1 MMTMIENLKLLKSI
15 SGVNDKLAFLTSV
28 TDVETLQVLTF
39 LCDPNAV
46 TGLSTKKLQKN
57 VEPVECKFTFTEL
70 LNYLCKHNTGSD
82 KEVALVKGFLK
93 DYNEEDRDVLTQ
105 VIAKTWTTT
114 IGASLLNKAHPGSV
128 HVFEVQLAYEYSKQ
142 IHKFDDGVEFVVT
155 QKLDGFRSV
164 VEIDNGRV
172 VSIRTRK
179 GKLLNNLNELS
190 IKLEEALPETGHYI
204 FDGELL
210 MNDNEGRWTS
220 GERFQQTS
228 KQVSAKGQ
236 AHDVA
241 FHIFDALPYDE
252 FVKGQSIDTYN
263 KRREFIDSID
273 ENELVKVVPVLG
285 TCTKDEIS
293 TWSDFATENNWEG
306 VMLNDPNARYE
317 TKRHKG
323 LLKVKKMHTADLMIV
338 GFEEAI
344 DGKNRGGLKSLI
356 VQLDD
361 ENTVNVAS
369 GLTEEQRVDIWANK
383 DQHLGKIVEVKYF
396 EETVNQNGGRSLR
409 FPVVLRFRDD
419 KTIEDI
425 NVE

>member
-1 MMTMIENLKLLKSI
+1 MTIIENLRRLKSI
-15 SGVNDKLAFLTSV
+15 AGVNDKLAFLTSV

-57 VEPVECKFTFTEL
+57 VEPVECEFTFTEL
-70 LNYLCKHNTGSD
+70 LNYLCEHNTGSD

-142 IHKFDDGVEFVVT
+142 IHKFDADVEFVVT
-155 QKLDGFRSV
+155 QKLDGFRSL
-164 VEIDNGRV
+164 VEIKDGNV
-172 VSIRTRK
+172 VAIRTRK
-179 GKLLNNLNELS
+179 GKSLTNLNELM
-190 IKLEEALPETGHYI
+190 IALKEALPNKGHYM

-210 MNDNEGRWTS
+210 VNDDENQWSS

-228 KQVSAKGQ
+228 KKVSAKEQ
-236 AHDVA
+236 AHDIA
-241 FHIFDALPYDE
+241 FHIFDVIPYDE
-252 FVKGQSIDTYN
+252 FVKGISIDRYS
-263 KRREFIDSID
+263 KRRQLLNEVR

-306 VMLNDPNARYE
+306 VMLNDPNAHYE
-317 TKRHKG
+317 TKRHNG

-369 GLTEEQRVDIWANK
+369 GLTEEQRIDVWSNK
-383 DQHLGKIVEVKYF
+383 DLYLGKIVEVKYF

-409 FPVVLRFRDD
+409 FPVILRFRDD
-419 KTIEDI
+419 KTIEDS

>member
-1 MMTMIENLKLLKSI
+1 MMTIIENLKLLKSL

-57 VEPVECKFTFTEL
+57 VESVECKFTFADL
-70 LNYLCKHNTGSD
+70 LHYLCKHNTGSD

-93 DYNEEDRDVLTQ
+93 NYNEEDRDVLTQ
-105 VIAKTWTTT
+105 VVAKTWTTT

-142 IHKFDDGVEFVVT
+142 IHKFDDDVEFVVT

-164 VEIDNGRV
+164 VEINNGKIIA
-172 VSIRTRK
+172 IRTRK
-179 GKLLNNLNELS
+179 GKLLTNLNELT
-190 IKLEEALPETGHYI
+190 IALEEALPETGHYI

-236 AHDVA
+236 AHNIA

-252 FVKGQSIDTYN
+252 FVNGSSIDTYN
-263 KRREFIDSID
+263 KRRELLNVVR

-285 TCTKDEIS
+285 TCTKGEIS
-293 TWSDFATENNWEG
+293 TWSDVATQNNWEG
-306 VMLNDPNARYE
+306 IMLNDMNARYE
-317 TKRHKG
+317 TKRRKG

-369 GLTEEQRVDIWANK
+369 GLTEEQRIDIWSNK
-383 DQHLGKIVEVKYF
+383 DQYLGKIVEVKYF
-396 EETVNQNGGRSLR
+396 EETVNQNCGRSLR

-419 KTIEDI
+419 KTVEDI

>member
-1 MMTMIENLKLLKSI
+1 MTMIENLKLLKSI
-15 SGVNDKLAFLTSV
+15 SGVNDKLAFLRSV

-57 VEPVECKFTFTEL
+57 VEPVECEFTLVDL
-70 LNYLCKHNTGSD
+70 LQYLMKHNTGSD
-82 KEVALVKGFLK
+82 KEVALVRGFLK

-128 HVFEVQLAYEYSKQ
+128 HVFDVQLAYEYSKQ

-164 VEIDNGRV
+164 VEINDGKIV
-172 VSIRTRK
+172 AIRTRK

-190 IKLEEALPETGHYI
+190 IKLEEALSQTGHYI

-252 FVKGQSIDTYN
+252 FINGKSDDKYS

-285 TCTKDEIS
+285 TCTKGEIS

-306 VMLNDPNARYE
+306 VMLNDPNACYE

-383 DQHLGKIVEVKYF
+383 DQYLGKIVEVKYF

>member
-28 TDVETLQVLTF
+28 TDVETLQVLQF

-57 VEPVECKFTFTEL
+57 VEPVECKFTLVDL
-70 LNYLCKHNTGSD
+70 LCYLMTHNTGSD

-142 IHKFDDGVEFVVT
+142 IHKFDDNIEFVVT

-164 VEIDNGRV
+164 VEINDGKIV
-172 VSIRTRK
+172 AIRTRK

-241 FHIFDALPYDE
+241 FHIFDALPYSE
-252 FVKGQSIDTYN
+252 FIKGQSIDTYN
-263 KRREFIDSID
+263 KRRELLNSVR
-273 ENELVKVVPVLG
+273 ENELVKVIPVLG

-383 DQHLGKIVEVKYF
+383 DTYLGKIVEVKYF

>member
-1 MMTMIENLKLLKSI
+1 MIIENLKLLKSI
-15 SGVNDKLAFLTSV
+15 SGVNDKLEFLRSV
-28 TDVETLQVLTF
+28 TDVETLQVLKF

-57 VEPVECKFTFTEL
+57 VEPIECVFTFVEL
-70 LNYLCKHNTGSD
+70 LNYLMKHNTGSD

-93 DYNEEDRDVLTQ
+93 NYDEDDRDVLTQ

-114 IGASLLNKAHPGSV
+114 IGAPLLNKSHPGTV
-128 HVFEVQLAYEYSKQ
+128 HIFEVQLAYEYSKQ
-142 IHKFDDGVEFVVT
+142 IHKFDDDVEFVVT
-155 QKLDGFRSV
+155 QKLDGFRCL
-164 VEIDNGRV
+164 VEINDGHV

-179 GKLLNNLNELS
+179 GKLLTNLNELT
-190 IKLEEALPETGHYI
+190 KALEEALQKTGHYV

-210 MNDNEGRWTS
+210 INDREGHWTS

-228 KQVSAKGQ
+228 KQVSAKEQ
-236 AHDVA
+236 ARDVA

-252 FVKGQSIDTYN
+252 FIKGKSVDKYS
-263 KRREFIDSID
+263 KRRRLMNEIR

-285 TCTKDEIS
+285 TCTKGEIS
-293 TWSDFATENNWEG
+293 IWSDFATENNWEG

-323 LLKVKKMHTADLMIV
+323 LLKVKKTHTADLMII

-383 DQHLGKIVEVKYF
+383 DNYLGKIVEVKYF

>member
-1 MMTMIENLKLLKSI
+1 MMIIIENLRRLKSI
-15 SGVNDKLAFLTSV
+15 AGVNDKLAFLTSV
-28 TDVETLQVLTF
+28 TDVETLQVLQF

-57 VEPVECKFTFTEL
+57 VEPVECKFTLVDL
-70 LNYLCKHNTGSD
+70 LQYLCKHNTGSD

-114 IGASLLNKAHPGSV
+114 IGASLLNKAHPGTV
-128 HVFEVQLAYEYSKQ
+128 HIFEVQLAHEYSKQ
-142 IHKFDDGVEFVVT
+142 IRKFDDNVKFIVT
-155 QKLDGFRSV
+155 QKLDGFRCL
-164 VEIDNGRV
+164 VEIDNGEIV
-172 VSIRTRK
+172 AIRTRK
-179 GKLLNNLNELS
+179 GKLLTNLNELS
-190 IKLEEALPETGHYI
+190 IALEEALPQTGHYM

-210 MNDNEGRWTS
+210 INDNNHQWTS

-228 KQVSAKGQ
+228 KQVSAKEQ
-236 AHDVA
+236 ARDIA
-241 FHIFDALPYDE
+241 FHIFDALLYDE
-252 FVKGQSIDTYN
+252 FVNGSSIDTYN

-285 TCTKDEIS
+285 TCTKGEIS

-306 VMLNDPNARYE
+306 VMLNDPNAFYE

-383 DQHLGKIVEVKYF
+383 DQYLGKIVEVKYF

-419 KTIEDI
+419 KTVEDI

>member
-1 MMTMIENLKLLKSI
+1 MMIIIENLKLLKATP
-15 SGVNDKLAFLTSV
+15 GVNGKLAFLTSV
-28 TDVETLQVLTF
+28 TDVETLQVLQF

-93 DYNEEDRDVLTQ
+93 DYNDEDRDVLTQ

-142 IHKFDDGVEFVVT
+142 IHKFDDDVEFVVT

-164 VEIDNGRV
+164 VEINDGRV
-172 VSIRTRK
+172 VSIRTRT

-190 IKLEEALPETGHYI
+190 IALEEALPNEGHYI

-210 MNDNEGRWTS
+210 MNDAEGRWTS

-241 FHIFDALPYDE
+241 FHVFDALPYDE
-252 FVKGQSIDTYN
+252 FIKGISVDTYN
-263 KRREFIDSID
+263 KRRELLNRVR

-293 TWSDFATENNWEG
+293 TWSDFATKNNWEG
-306 VMLNDPNARYE
+306 VMLNDPNACYE

-323 LLKVKKMHTADLMIV
+323 LLKVKKMHTADLIIV

-369 GLTEEQRVDIWANK
+369 GLTEEQRIDIWSNK
-383 DQHLGKIVEVKYF
+383 DQYLGKIVEVKYF

>member
-1 MMTMIENLKLLKSI
+1 MMIIIENLKLLKSI
-15 SGVNDKLAFLTSV
+15 SGVNDKLAFLRSV

-57 VEPVECKFTFTEL
+57 VEPVECKFTLVDL
-70 LNYLCKHNTGSD
+70 LQYLMKHNTGSD

-128 HVFEVQLAYEYSKQ
+128 HVFDVQLAYEYSKQ
-142 IHKFDDGVEFVVT
+142 IHKFDDDVEFVVT

-164 VEIDNGRV
+164 VEIDNGKV

-190 IKLEEALPETGHYI
+190 IKLEEALPKTGHYI

-210 MNDNEGRWTS
+210 MNDNGGRWTS

-252 FVKGQSIDTYN
+252 FVNGSSSDTYT

-285 TCTKDEIS
+285 ACTKDEIS

-369 GLTEEQRVDIWANK
+369 GLTEEQRVDICANK
-383 DQHLGKIVEVKYF
+383 DNYLGKIVEVKYF

>member
-15 SGVNDKLAFLTSV
+15 SGVNDKLAFLRSV

-57 VEPVECKFTFTEL
+57 VEPVECEFTLVDL
-70 LNYLCKHNTGSD
+70 LQYLMKHNTGSD
-82 KEVALVKGFLK
+82 KEVALVRGFLK

-114 IGASLLNKAHPGSV
+114 IGAPLLNKAHPGTV
-128 HVFEVQLAYEYSKQ
+128 HIFEVQLAYEYSKQ
-142 IHKFDDGVEFVVT
+142 IHKFDDDIEFVVT

-164 VEIDNGRV
+164 VEINDGKIV
-172 VSIRTRK
+172 AIRTRK

-190 IKLEEALPETGHYI
+190 IKLEEALPQTGHYI

-252 FVKGQSIDTYN
+252 FVNGSSSDTYT

-285 TCTKDEIS
+285 ACTKAEIS

-306 VMLNDPNARYE
+306 VMLNVPNARYE

-383 DQHLGKIVEVKYF
+383 DNYLGKIVEVKYF

>member
-1 MMTMIENLKLLKSI
+1 MMIIENLRRLKSI
-15 SGVNDKLAFLTSV
+15 AGVNDKLAFLRSV

-57 VEPVECKFTFTEL
+57 VEPVECKFTLVDL
-70 LNYLCKHNTGSD
+70 LCYLCEHNTGSD

-114 IGASLLNKAHPGSV
+114 IGAPLLNKAHPGSV
-128 HVFEVQLAYEYSKQ
+128 HIFEVQLAYDYSKQ
-142 IHKFDDGVEFVVT
+142 IHKFTSNVEFVVT
-155 QKLDGFRSV
+155 QKLDGFRSL
-164 VEIDNGRV
+164 VEINDGHV

-179 GKLLNNLNELS
+179 GKKLDNLHELTVA
-190 IKLEEALPETGHYI
+190 LEEALPNNGHYM

-210 MNDNEGRWTS
+210 INDYQKRWSS

-228 KQVSAKGQ
+228 KQVSAKEQ
-236 AHDVA
+236 AHDIA
-241 FHIFDALPYDE
+241 FHIFDVIPYDE
-252 FVKGQSIDTYN
+252 FVKGISIDRYSERRKLLN
-263 KRREFIDSID
+263 KVR

-285 TCTKDEIS
+285 VCTKDEIS
-293 TWSDFATENNWEG
+293 TWSDFATEHNWEG
-306 VMLNDPNARYE
+306 VMLNDPDAHYE

-369 GLTEEQRVDIWANK
+369 GLTEEQRIDIWSNK
-383 DQHLGKIVEVKYF
+383 DQYLGRIVEVKYF
-396 EETVNQNGGRSLR
+396 EETKNQNGGRSLR

-425 NVE
+425 NIE

>member
-1 MMTMIENLKLLKSI
+1 MIINNLRQLKSI
-15 SGVNDKLAFLTSV
+15 TGVNDKLAFLRSV
-28 TDVETLQVLTF
+28 IDVETLQVLQF

-57 VEPVECKFTFTEL
+57 VEPIECKLAFVEL
-70 LNYLCKHNTGSD
+70 LHYLCKHNTGSD
-82 KEVALVKGFLK
+82 KEVALVKGFLEK
-93 DYNEEDRDVLTQ
+93 YNEDDRDVLTQ

-114 IGASLLNKAHPGSV
+114 IGAPLLNKAHPGTV
-128 HVFEVQLAYEYSKQ
+128 HIFEVQLAYEYSKQ
-142 IHKFDDGVEFVVT
+142 IHKFDDDVEFVVT
-155 QKLDGFRSV
+155 QKLDGFRCL
-164 VEIDNGRV
+164 VEIDNGKIV
-172 VSIRTRK
+172 AIRTRK
-179 GKLLNNLNELS
+179 GKLLNNLNQLT
-190 IKLEEALPETGHYI
+190 IALEEALPKTGHYM

-210 MNDNEGRWTS
+210 INDDENRWTS

-228 KQVSAKGQ
+228 KQVSAKEQ
-236 AHDVA
+236 TRDIA

-252 FVKGQSIDTYN
+252 FINGKSVDNYS
-263 KRREFIDSID
+263 KRRELINSII
-273 ENELVKVVPVLG
+273 ENEFVKVVPVLG
-285 TCTKDEIS
+285 TCTKSEIS
-293 TWSDFATENNWEG
+293 TWSDFATSNNWEG
-306 VMLNDPNARYE
+306 VMLNDPNAVYE

-369 GLTEEQRVDIWANK
+369 GLTEEQRIDIW
-383 DQHLGKIVEVKYF
+383 QHQEDYLGKIIEVKYF

>member
-70 LNYLCKHNTGSD
+70 LNYLCKRNTGSD

-285 TCTKDEIS
+285 TCTKDETS

-369 GLTEEQRVDIWANK
+369 GLTEEQRVDIWSNK
-383 DQHLGKIVEVKYF
+383 DQYLGKIVEVKYF

-409 FPVVLRFRDD
+409 FPVVVRFRDD

>member
-1 MMTMIENLKLLKSI
+1 MIIENLRRLKSI
-15 SGVNDKLAFLTSV
+15 TRVNDKLAFLRSV

-57 VEPVECKFTFTEL
+57 VEPEECKFTLVDL
-70 LNYLCKHNTGSD
+70 LRYLCEHNTGSD

-93 DYNEEDRDVLTQ
+93 DYNDEDRDALTQ

-128 HVFEVQLAYEYSKQ
+128 HVFEVQLAYEFSKQ
-142 IHKFDDGVEFVVT
+142 IHKFDDDVEFVVT

-164 VEIDNGRV
+164 VEINDGKI

-190 IKLEEALPETGHYI
+190 SALEKALPQTGHYM

-210 MNDNEGRWTS
+210 INDNEGRWTS

-228 KQVSAKGQ
+228 KQVSAKEQ
-236 AHDVA
+236 AHDIA
-241 FHIFDALPYDE
+241 FHIFDVIPYDE
-252 FVKGQSIDTYN
+252 FINGRSVDVYKE
-263 KRREFIDSID
+263 RRQLLNEVRES
-273 ENELVKVVPVLG
+273 ELVKVVHVLG
-285 TCTKDEIS
+285 TCTKEEIS
-293 TWSDFATENNWEG
+293 TWSDFATEHNWEG
-306 VMLNDPNARYE
+306 VMLNDPDAHYE

-323 LLKVKKMHTADLMIV
+323 LLKVKKMHTADLMII

-369 GLTEEQRVDIWANK
+369 GLTEEQRIDIWANK
-383 DQHLGKIVEVKYF
+383 DQYLGRIIEVKYF
-396 EETVNQNGGRSLR
+396 EETTNQKGGRSLR

>member
-1 MMTMIENLKLLKSI
+1 MTMIENLKLLKSI
-15 SGVNDKLAFLTSV
+15 SGVNDKLAFLRSV

-114 IGASLLNKAHPGSV
+114 IGASLLNKAHPDSV

-142 IHKFDDGVEFVVT
+142 IHKFDDSVEFVVT

-164 VEIDNGRV
+164 VEIDSGKIV
-172 VSIRTRK
+172 AIRTRK
-179 GKLLNNLNELS
+179 GKLLTNLSELM
-190 IKLEEALPETGHYI
+190 IALEKALPNEGHYI

-210 MNDNEGRWTS
+210 VNDNDGRWTS

-228 KQVSAKGQ
+228 KQVSAKDQ
-236 AHDVA
+236 AHNVA

-252 FVKGQSIDTYN
+252 FVNGSSSDTYT

-285 TCTKDEIS
+285 ACTKDEIS

-383 DQHLGKIVEVKYF
+383 DNYLGKIVEVKYF

>member
-1 MMTMIENLKLLKSI
+1 MIINNLRRLKSI

-28 TDVETLQVLTF
+28 TDVDTLQVLQF

-57 VEPVECKFTFTEL
+57 VESVECKFTFADL
-70 LNYLCKHNTGSD
+70 LHYLCKHNTGSD

-93 DYNEEDRDVLTQ
+93 NYNEEDRDVLTQ

-142 IHKFDDGVEFVVT
+142 IHKFDDDVEFVVT

-164 VEIDNGRV
+164 VEINNGKIIA
-172 VSIRTRK
+172 IRTRK
-179 GKLLNNLNELS
+179 GKLLTNLNELT
-190 IKLEEALPETGHYI
+190 IALEEALPETGHYI

-236 AHDVA
+236 AHNIA

-252 FVKGQSIDTYN
+252 FVNGSSIDTYN
-263 KRREFIDSID
+263 KRRELLNVVR

-285 TCTKDEIS
+285 TCTKGEIS
-293 TWSDFATENNWEG
+293 TWSDVATQNNWEG
-306 VMLNDPNARYE
+306 IMLNDTNARYE

-369 GLTEEQRVDIWANK
+369 GLTEEQRIDIWSNK
-383 DQHLGKIVEVKYF
+383 DQYLGKIVEVKYF

-419 KTIEDI
+419 KTVEDI

>member
-1 MMTMIENLKLLKSI
+1 MTIITNLKLLKAI

-57 VEPVECKFTFTEL
+57 VEPVECEFTFVDL

-128 HVFEVQLAYEYSKQ
+128 HVFEVQLAYEFSKQ
-142 IHKFDDGVEFVVT
+142 IHKFDDDVKFVVT
-155 QKLDGFRSV
+155 QKLDGFRSL
-164 VEIDNGRV
+164 VEINDENV
-172 VSIRTRK
+172 VAIRTRK
-179 GKLLNNLNELS
+179 GKLLNNLNELM
-190 IKLEEALPETGHYI
+190 IALEKALPNEGHYI

-210 MNDNEGRWTS
+210 MNDDEGRWSS

-241 FHIFDALPYDE
+241 FHIFDALPYEE
-252 FVKGQSIDTYN
+252 FIKGKSINVYS

-285 TCTKDEIS
+285 TCAKDEIS

-323 LLKVKKMHTADLMIV
+323 LLKVKKMRTADLMIV

-369 GLTEEQRVDIWANK
+369 GLTEEQRIDIWSNK
-383 DQHLGKIVEVKYF
+383 DQYLGKIVEVKYF
-396 EETVNQNGGRSLR
+396 EETSNQNGGRSLR
-409 FPVVLRFRDD
+409 FPVILRFRDD

>member
-1 MMTMIENLKLLKSI
+1 MMIINNLRRLKSI
-15 SGVNDKLAFLTSV
+15 AGVNDKLAFLRSV
-28 TDVETLQVLTF
+28 TDVKTLQVLTF

-57 VEPVECKFTFTEL
+57 VEPAECGLTLVDL
-70 LNYLCKHNTGSD
+70 LNYLTDHNTGSD

-93 DYNEEDRDVLTQ
+93 KYNEEDRDVLTQ

-128 HVFEVQLAYEYSKQ
+128 RVFEVQLAYEYSKQ
-142 IHKFDDGVEFVVT
+142 IHKFDDSVEFVVT

-164 VEIDNGRV
+164 VEINDGHV
-172 VSIRTRK
+172 ISIRTRK
-179 GKLLNNLNELS
+179 GKLLTNLNELT
-190 IKLEEALPETGHYI
+190 IALEEALPNKGHYI

-210 MNDNEGRWTS
+210 MNDDAGRWTS

-241 FHIFDALPYDE
+241 FHIFDALPYKDFINGKSSE
-252 FVKGQSIDTYN
+252 KYSERRQLLNLIIEN
-263 KRREFIDSID
+263 K
-273 ENELVKVVPVLG
+273 LVKVVSVLG

-293 TWSDFATENNWEG
+293 AWSDFATENNWEG
-306 VMLNDPNARYE
+306 VMLNDPDAHYE

-383 DQHLGKIVEVKYF
+383 DQYLGKIVEVKYF

-419 KTIEDI
+419 KTVEDI

>member
-1 MMTMIENLKLLKSI
+1 MMIIENLRRLKSI
-15 SGVNDKLAFLTSV
+15 ARVNDKLAFLRSV

-57 VEPVECKFTFTEL
+57 VEPVECEFTFTEL
-70 LNYLCKHNTGSD
+70 LNYLTDHNTGSD

-93 DYNEEDRDVLTQ
+93 DYSEEDRDALTQ

-114 IGASLLNKAHPGSV
+114 IGAPLLNKAHPGSV

-142 IHKFDDGVEFVVT
+142 IHKFDDDVEFVVT

-164 VEIDNGRV
+164 VEIDNGKV

-190 IKLEEALPETGHYI
+190 IKLEEALPKTGHYI

-241 FHIFDALPYDE
+241 FHIFDVLPYDE
-252 FVKGQSIDTYN
+252 FVKGISVDKYS
-263 KRREFIDSID
+263 KRREFIDSIN

-285 TCTKDEIS
+285 TCTKSKIS

-306 VMLNDPNARYE
+306 VMLNDPNAFYE

-356 VQLDD
+356 IQLDD

-369 GLTEEQRVDIWANK
+369 GLTEEQRIDIWSNK
-383 DQHLGKIVEVKYF
+383 DQYLGKIVEVKYF

-419 KTIEDI
+419 KTVEDI

>member
-1 MMTMIENLKLLKSI
+1 MMIIIENLRRLKSI
-15 SGVNDKLAFLTSV
+15 AGVNDKLAFLTSV
-28 TDVETLQVLTF
+28 TDVETLQVLQF

-57 VEPVECKFTFTEL
+57 VEPIECPFTFVEL
-70 LNYLCKHNTGSD
+70 LNYLCEHNTGSD

-93 DYNEEDRDVLTQ
+93 NYNEEDRDVLTQ

-128 HVFEVQLAYEYSKQ
+128 RVFDVQLAYEYSKQ
-142 IHKFDDGVEFVVT
+142 IHKFDDDIEFVVT

-164 VEIDNGRV
+164 VEINDGHV
-172 VSIRTRK
+172 ISIRTRK
-179 GKLLNNLNELS
+179 GKSLTNLNELT
-190 IKLEEALPETGHYI
+190 IALEEALPQTGHYI

-210 MNDNEGRWTS
+210 INDDEGQWTS

-236 AHDVA
+236 AHNVA
-241 FHIFDALPYDE
+241 FHIFDALPYNE
-252 FVKGQSIDTYN
+252 FVNGSSIDTYT
-263 KRREFIDSID
+263 KRRELLNEVR

-285 TCTKDEIS
+285 TCTKDTIS
-293 TWSDFATENNWEG
+293 AWSDFATQNNWEG

-356 VQLDD
+356 IQLDD
-361 ENTVNVAS
+361 ENIVNVAS
-369 GLTEEQRVDIWANK
+369 GLTEEQRADIWSNK
-383 DQHLGKIVEVKYF
+383 DQYLGKIVEVKYF

>member
-1 MMTMIENLKLLKSI
+1 MIIENLKTLKSI
-15 SGVNDKLAFLTSV
+15 AGVNDKLAFLRSV

-57 VEPVECKFTFTEL
+57 IEPVECKFTFTEL
-70 LNYLCKHNTGSD
+70 LNYLCEYNTGSD

-93 DYNEEDRDVLTQ
+93 NYNEEDRDVLTQ

-114 IGASLLNKAHPGSV
+114 IGAPLLNKAHPGSV
-128 HVFEVQLAYEYSKQ
+128 HIFEVQLAYEYSKQ
-142 IHKFDDGVEFVVT
+142 IHKFDDDTEFVVT
-155 QKLDGFRSV
+155 QKLDGFRSL
-164 VEIDNGRV
+164 VEINDGHV

-179 GKLLNNLNELS
+179 GKKLTNLHELM
-190 IKLEEALPETGHYI
+190 IALEEALPNEGHYM

-210 MNDNEGRWTS
+210 INDNDGRWSS

-228 KQVSAKGQ
+228 KQASAKEQ
-236 AHDVA
+236 AHDIA
-241 FHIFDALPYDE
+241 FHIFDVIPYDE
-252 FVKGQSIDTYN
+252 FVKGISIDVYKERRKLLN
-263 KRREFIDSID
+263 KVR
-273 ENELVKVVPVLG
+273 ENELVKVVPVLD
-285 TCTKDEIS
+285 TCTKEEIS
-293 TWSDFATENNWEG
+293 TWSDFATEHNWEG

-369 GLTEEQRVDIWANK
+369 GLTEEQRIDIWANK
-383 DQHLGKIVEVKYF
+383 DRYLGKIVEVKYF

>member
-1 MMTMIENLKLLKSI
+1 MIIIENLKLLKSI
-15 SGVNDKLAFLTSV
+15 SGVNDKLAFLRSV

-57 VEPVECKFTFTEL
+57 IEPVECKFTLVDL
-70 LNYLCKHNTGSD
+70 LHYLMKHNTGSD
-82 KEVALVKGFLK
+82 KEVALVRGFLK

-114 IGASLLNKAHPGSV
+114 IGASLLNKAHPGTV
-128 HVFEVQLAYEYSKQ
+128 HIFEVQLAYEYSKQ
-142 IHKFDDGVEFVVT
+142 IHKFDNDVEFVVT
-155 QKLDGFRSV
+155 QKLDGFRSI
-164 VEIDNGRV
+164 VEINDGKIV
-172 VSIRTRK
+172 AIRTRK
-179 GKLLNNLNELS
+179 GKLLSNLNELS
-190 IKLEEALPETGHYI
+190 IKLEEALSQTGHYI

-306 VMLNDPNARYE
+306 VMLNDPSACYE

-383 DQHLGKIVEVKYF
+383 DQYLGKIVEVKYF

>member
-1 MMTMIENLKLLKSI
+1 MTLMIDNLKSLKAI
-15 SGVNDKLAFLTSV
+15 SGVNDKLAFLRSV

-70 LNYLCKHNTGSD
+70 LNYLCEHNTGSD

-93 DYNEEDRDVLTQ
+93 NYNEEDRDVLTQ

-114 IGASLLNKAHPGSV
+114 IGAPLLNKAHPGSV
-128 HVFEVQLAYEYSKQ
+128 HIFEVQLAYEYSKQ
-142 IHKFDDGVEFVVT
+142 IHKFDDDVEFVVT
-155 QKLDGFRSV
+155 QKLDGFRSL
-164 VEIDNGRV
+164 VEINDGHV
-172 VSIRTRK
+172 VAIRTRK
-179 GKLLNNLNELS
+179 GKKLDNLHELA
-190 IKLEEALPETGHYI
+190 IKLEEALPNEGHCM

-210 MNDNEGRWTS
+210 INDNEGRWSS

-228 KQVSAKGQ
+228 KQVSAKEQ
-236 AHDVA
+236 AHDIA
-241 FHIFDALPYDE
+241 FHIFDVIPYGE
-252 FVKGQSIDTYN
+252 FVKGISIDVY
-263 KRREFIDSID
+263 KERRQLLNEVR

-285 TCTKDEIS
+285 TCTKEEIS
-293 TWSDFATENNWEG
+293 TWSDFATEHNWEG
-306 VMLNDPNARYE
+306 VMLNDPGAYYE

-356 VQLDD
+356 VQLDN

-369 GLTEEQRVDIWANK
+369 GLTEEQRIDIWSNK
-383 DQHLGKIVEVKYF
+383 YQYLGKIVEVKYF
-396 EETVNQNGGRSLR
+396 EETTNQNGGRSLR

>member
-1 MMTMIENLKLLKSI
+1 MMIIENLKLLKATP
-15 SGVNDKLAFLTSV
+15 GVNDKLAFLTSV

-142 IHKFDDGVEFVVT
+142 IHKFDDNIEFVVT

-164 VEIDNGRV
+164 VEIDSGKIV
-172 VSIRTRK
+172 AIRTRK
-179 GKLLNNLNELS
+179 GKLLTNLSELM
-190 IKLEEALPETGHYI
+190 IALEKALPNEGHYI

-210 MNDNEGRWTS
+210 VNDNDGRWTS

-228 KQVSAKGQ
+228 KQVSAKDQ
-236 AHDVA
+236 AHNVA
-241 FHIFDALPYDE
+241 FHIFDTLPYDE
-252 FVKGQSIDTYN
+252 FVNGSSSDTYT
-263 KRREFIDSID
+263 KRRELLNSVR
-273 ENELVKVVPVLG
+273 ENELVKVIPVLG

-383 DQHLGKIVEVKYF
+383 DNYLGKIVEVKYF

>member
-1 MMTMIENLKLLKSI
+1 MMIIENLRRLKSI
-15 SGVNDKLAFLTSV
+15 AGVNDKLAFLRSV

-57 VEPVECKFTFTEL
+57 VEPVECKFTLVDL
-70 LNYLCKHNTGSD
+70 LRYLCEHNTGSD

-93 DYNEEDRDVLTQ
+93 NYNEEDRDVLTQ

-114 IGASLLNKAHPGSV
+114 IGAPLLNKAHPGSV
-128 HVFEVQLAYEYSKQ
+128 HVFEVQLAYDYSKQ
-142 IHKFDDGVEFVVT
+142 IHKFDDDVEFVVT
-155 QKLDGFRSV
+155 QKLDGFRSL
-164 VEIDNGRV
+164 VEINDGHV
-172 VSIRTRK
+172 VAIRTRK
-179 GKLLNNLNELS
+179 GKKLDNLHELT
-190 IKLEEALPETGHYI
+190 IKLEEALPNEGHYM

-210 MNDNEGRWTS
+210 INDNEGRWSS

-228 KQVSAKGQ
+228 KQVSAKEQ
-236 AHDVA
+236 AHDIA
-241 FHIFDALPYDE
+241 FHIFDVIPYDE
-252 FVKGQSIDTYN
+252 FVKGISIDVY
-263 KRREFIDSID
+263 KERRQLLNEVR

-285 TCTKDEIS
+285 TCTKEEIS
-293 TWSDFATENNWEG
+293 TWSDFATEHNWEG

-369 GLTEEQRVDIWANK
+369 GLTEEQRIDIWSNK
-383 DQHLGKIVEVKYF
+383 DNYLGRIVEVKYF
-396 EETVNQNGGRSLR
+396 EETTNQNGGRSLR

>member
-1 MMTMIENLKLLKSI
+1 MMIIENLRRLKSI
-15 SGVNDKLAFLTSV
+15 AGVNDKLAFLTSV
-28 TDVETLQVLTF
+28 TDDETLQVLTF

-57 VEPVECKFTFTEL
+57 VEPVECVFTFVEL
-70 LNYLCKHNTGSD
+70 LNYLMKHNTGSD
-82 KEVALVKGFLK
+82 KEVAVVKGFLK

-142 IHKFDDGVEFVVT
+142 IHKFDDDVEFVVT
-155 QKLDGFRSV
+155 QKLDGFRCL
-164 VEIDNGRV
+164 VEINDGHV

-179 GKLLNNLNELS
+179 GKLLTNLNELT
-190 IKLEEALPETGHYI
+190 IALEKALPHEGHYI

-210 MNDNEGRWTS
+210 MNDNEGHWTS

-252 FVKGQSIDTYN
+252 FIKCKSVDKYS
-263 KRREFIDSID
+263 KRRRLMNEIR

-285 TCTKDEIS
+285 TCTKGEIS
-293 TWSDFATENNWEG
+293 IWSDFATENNWEG

-383 DQHLGKIVEVKYF
+383 DNYLGKIIEVKYF

>member
-1 MMTMIENLKLLKSI
+1 MIINNLRRLKSI
-15 SGVNDKLAFLTSV
+15 AGVNDKLAFLRSV

-57 VEPVECKFTFTEL
+57 VEPVECVFTFVEL
-70 LNYLCKHNTGSD
+70 LNYLMKHNTGSD
-82 KEVALVKGFLK
+82 KEVAVVKGFLK

-142 IHKFDDGVEFVVT
+142 IHKFDDNIEFVVT
-155 QKLDGFRSV
+155 QKLDGFRCL
-164 VEIDNGRV
+164 VEINDGRV

-179 GKLLNNLNELS
+179 GKLLTNLNELS
-190 IKLEEALPETGHYI
+190 IKLEEALPNEGHYI

-210 MNDNEGRWTS
+210 MNDGEGRWSS

-228 KQVSAKGQ
+228 KQVSAKAQ
-236 AHDVA
+236 AYDVA
-241 FHIFDALPYDE
+241 FHIFDALSYDE
-252 FVKGQSIDTYN
+252 FVNGSSIDTYN
-263 KRREFIDSID
+263 KRRELLNKVR

-285 TCTKDEIS
+285 TCTKGEIS

-383 DQHLGKIVEVKYF
+383 DNYLGKIVEVKYF

>member
-15 SGVNDKLAFLTSV
+15 SGVNDKLAFLRSV

-57 VEPVECKFTFTEL
+57 VEPVECEFTLVDL
-70 LNYLCKHNTGSD
+70 LQYLMKHNTGSD
-82 KEVALVKGFLK
+82 KEVALVRGFLK

-142 IHKFDDGVEFVVT
+142 IHKFDDSVEFVVT

-164 VEIDNGRV
+164 VEIDNGKIV
-172 VSIRTRK
+172 AIRTRK

-190 IKLEEALPETGHYI
+190 ITLEEALPETGHYI

-228 KQVSAKGQ
+228 KQVSAKEQ
-236 AHDVA
+236 ARDVA

-252 FVKGQSIDTYN
+252 FVNGKSIDDYA
-263 KRREFIDSID
+263 KRRQLLNEVR

-285 TCTKDEIS
+285 TCIKDEIS

-383 DQHLGKIVEVKYF
+383 DQYLGKIVEVKYF

-409 FPVVLRFRDD
+409 FPVILRFRDD

>member
-82 KEVALVKGFLK
+82 TEVALVKGFLK

-114 IGASLLNKAHPGSV
+114 IGASLLNKAHPDSV

-142 IHKFDDGVEFVVT
+142 IHKFDDSVEFVVT

-164 VEIDNGRV
+164 VEIDSGKIV
-172 VSIRTRK
+172 AIRTRK
-179 GKLLNNLNELS
+179 GKLLTNLSELM
-190 IKLEEALPETGHYI
+190 IALEKALPNEGHYI

-210 MNDNEGRWTS
+210 VNDNDGRWTS

-252 FVKGQSIDTYN
+252 FINGKSDDKYS

-306 VMLNDPNARYE
+306 VMLNDPNARYK

-383 DQHLGKIVEVKYF
+383 DQYLGKIVEVKYF

-419 KTIEDI
+419 KTVEDI

>member
-1 MMTMIENLKLLKSI
+1 MMIIIENLKLLKSI
-15 SGVNDKLAFLTSV
+15 SGVNDKLAFLHSA
-28 TDVETLQVLTF
+28 TDVETLQVLQF

-93 DYNEEDRDVLTQ
+93 NYNEDDRDVLTQ

-142 IHKFDDGVEFVVT
+142 IHKFDDDIEFVVT

-164 VEIDNGRV
+164 VEIKDGNV
-172 VSIRTRK
+172 VAIRTRK
-179 GKLLNNLNELS
+179 GKLLTNLSELM
-190 IKLEEALPETGHYI
+190 IALEKALPNEGHYI

-210 MNDNEGRWTS
+210 INDDDGQWTS

-236 AHDVA
+236 AHDIA

-252 FVKGQSIDTYN
+252 FVNDSSIDTYN
-263 KRREFIDSID
+263 KRRELLNEVR

-285 TCTKDEIS
+285 TCTQDEIS
-293 TWSDFATENNWEG
+293 TWSDFATDNNWEG
-306 VMLNDPNARYE
+306 VMLNDPNAFYE

-383 DQHLGKIVEVKYF
+383 DQYLGKIVEVKYF

-419 KTIEDI
+419 KTVEDI

>member
-1 MMTMIENLKLLKSI
+1 MIIIENLKLLKAI

-28 TDVETLQVLTF
+28 TDAETLQVLQF

-57 VEPVECKFTFTEL
+57 VEPVECKLTFTEL
-70 LNYLCKHNTGSD
+70 LSYLCKHNTGSD

-93 DYNEEDRDVLTQ
+93 DYNDEDRDVLTQ

-142 IHKFDDGVEFVVT
+142 IHKFDDNIEFVVT

-164 VEIDNGRV
+164 VEINDGKIV
-172 VSIRTRK
+172 AIRTRK
-179 GKLLNNLNELS
+179 GKLLSNLNELS
-190 IKLEEALPETGHYI
+190 IKLEEALSQTGHYI

-210 MNDNEGRWTS
+210 MNDNDGRWTS

-252 FVKGQSIDTYN
+252 FINGKSDDKYS

-273 ENELVKVVPVLG
+273 DNELVKVVPVLG
-285 TCTKDEIS
+285 TCSKDEIS

-306 VMLNDPNARYE
+306 VMLNDPNACYE

-383 DQHLGKIVEVKYF
+383 DNYLGKIVEVKYF

>member
-1 MMTMIENLKLLKSI
+1 MMIIIENLKLLKSI
-15 SGVNDKLAFLTSV
+15 SGVNDKRAFLTSV

-57 VEPVECKFTFTEL
+57 VEPVDCKFTLVDL
-70 LNYLCKHNTGSD
+70 LQYLTNHNTGSD
-82 KEVALVKGFLK
+82 KEVAVVKGFLK

-128 HVFEVQLAYEYSKQ
+128 HVFEVQLAYDYSKQ
-142 IHKFDDGVEFVVT
+142 IHKFDDDVEFVVT

-164 VEIDNGRV
+164 VEINDGKIV
-172 VSIRTRK
+172 AIRTRK

-190 IKLEEALPETGHYI
+190 IKLEEALPETCHYI

-210 MNDNEGRWTS
+210 MNDNDGRWTS

-252 FVKGQSIDTYN
+252 FVKGISIDTYN
-263 KRREFIDSID
+263 KRRKLMNEIR

-285 TCTKDEIS
+285 TCTKGEIS

-369 GLTEEQRVDIWANK
+369 GLTEEQRVDIWSNK
-383 DQHLGKIVEVKYF
+383 DQYLGKIVEVKYF
-396 EETVNQNGGRSLR
+396 EETVNQHGGRSLR

-419 KTIEDI
+419 KTIEDV

>member
-1 MMTMIENLKLLKSI
+1 MIIENLRRLKSI
-15 SGVNDKLAFLTSV
+15 AGVNDKLAFLRSV

-57 VEPVECKFTFTEL
+57 VEPVECKFTLVDL
-70 LNYLCKHNTGSD
+70 LHYLCEHNTGSD
-82 KEVALVKGFLK
+82 KEVALVKGVLK
-93 DYNEEDRDVLTQ
+93 NYSEEDRDVLTQ

-114 IGASLLNKAHPGSV
+114 IGAPLLNKAHPGSV
-128 HVFEVQLAYEYSKQ
+128 HIFEVQLAYEYSKQ
-142 IHKFDDGVEFVVT
+142 IHKFDDNVEFVVT
-155 QKLDGFRSV
+155 QKLDGFRSL
-164 VEIDNGRV
+164 VEIKDGNV

-179 GKLLNNLNELS
+179 GKLLTNLNELT
-190 IKLEEALPETGHYI
+190 IALKEALPNEGHYM

-210 MNDNEGRWTS
+210 VNDDENQWSS

-228 KQVSAKGQ
+228 KQVSSKEQ
-236 AHDVA
+236 AHDIA
-241 FHIFDALPYDE
+241 FHIFDVISYDE
-252 FVKGQSIDTYN
+252 FVKGISIDVY
-263 KRREFIDSID
+263 KERRQLLNEVR

-293 TWSDFATENNWEG
+293 TWSDVATENNWEG
-306 VMLNDPNARYE
+306 VMLNDPNAHYE

-323 LLKVKKMHTADLMIV
+323 LLKVKKMHTADLMII

-369 GLTEEQRVDIWANK
+369 GLTEEQRIDIWSNK
-383 DQHLGKIVEVKYF
+383 DQYLGKIVEVKYF
-396 EETVNQNGGRSLR
+396 EETKNQNGGRSLR

>member
-15 SGVNDKLAFLTSV
+15 SGVNDKLAFLRSV

-57 VEPVECKFTFTEL
+57 VEPVECEFTLVDL
-70 LNYLCKHNTGSD
+70 LQYLMKHNTGSD
-82 KEVALVKGFLK
+82 KEVALVRGFLK

-142 IHKFDDGVEFVVT
+142 IHKFDDNIEFVVT

-164 VEIDNGRV
+164 VEINDGKIV
-172 VSIRTRK
+172 AIRTRK

-190 IKLEEALPETGHYI
+190 IKLEEALSQTGHYI

-252 FVKGQSIDTYN
+252 FVNGSSSDTYT

-285 TCTKDEIS
+285 ACTKDEIS

-306 VMLNDPNARYE
+306 VMLNDPNACYE

-383 DQHLGKIVEVKYF
+383 DQYLGKIVEVKYF

>member
-1 MMTMIENLKLLKSI
+1 MMIIENLKLLKATP
-15 SGVNDKLAFLTSV
+15 GVNDKLAFLTSV

-114 IGASLLNKAHPGSV
+114 IGASLLNKAHPDSV

-142 IHKFDDGVEFVVT
+142 IHKFDDSIEFVVT

-164 VEIDNGRV
+164 VEIDSGKIV
-172 VSIRTRK
+172 AIRTRK
-179 GKLLNNLNELS
+179 GKLLTNLSELM
-190 IKLEEALPETGHYI
+190 IALEKALPNEGHYI

-210 MNDNEGRWTS
+210 VNDNDGRWTS

-252 FVKGQSIDTYN
+252 FIKGQSIDKYS
-263 KRREFIDSID
+263 KRRELLNNVR

-285 TCTKDEIS
+285 TCAKEEIS

-306 VMLNDPNARYE
+306 VMLNDPNAHYE

-369 GLTEEQRVDIWANK
+369 GLTEEQRIDVWSNK
-383 DQHLGKIVEVKYF
+383 SNYLGKIVEVKYF

>member
-15 SGVNDKLAFLTSV
+15 SGVNDKLAFLRSV

-57 VEPVECKFTFTEL
+57 VEPVECEFTLVDL
-70 LNYLCKHNTGSD
+70 LQYLMKHNTGSD
-82 KEVALVKGFLK
+82 KEVALVRGFLK

-128 HVFEVQLAYEYSKQ
+128 HVFDVQLAYEYSKQ

-164 VEIDNGRV
+164 VEINDGKIV
-172 VSIRTRK
+172 AIRTRK

-190 IKLEEALPETGHYI
+190 IKLEEALSQTGHYI

-252 FVKGQSIDTYN
+252 FINGKSDDKYS

-383 DQHLGKIVEVKYF
+383 DNYLGKIVEVKYF

>member
-28 TDVETLQVLTF
+28 TDVETLQVLQF

-57 VEPVECKFTFTEL
+57 VEPVECEFTLVDL
-70 LNYLCKHNTGSD
+70 LQYLMKHNTGSD
-82 KEVALVKGFLK
+82 KEVALVRGFLK

-142 IHKFDDGVEFVVT
+142 IHKFDDNIEFVVT

-164 VEIDNGRV
+164 VEIDSGKIV
-172 VSIRTRK
+172 AIRTRK
-179 GKLLNNLNELS
+179 GKLLTNLSELM
-190 IKLEEALPETGHYI
+190 IALEKALPNEGHYI

-210 MNDNEGRWTS
+210 VNDNDGRWTS

-228 KQVSAKGQ
+228 KQVSAKDQ
-236 AHDVA
+236 AHNVA

-252 FVKGQSIDTYN
+252 FVNDSSSDTYT
-263 KRREFIDSID
+263 KRRELLNSVR
-273 ENELVKVVPVLG
+273 ENELVKVIPVLG

-383 DQHLGKIVEVKYF
+383 DNYLGKIVEVKYF

-409 FPVVLRFRDD
+409 FPIVLRFRDD

>member
-15 SGVNDKLAFLTSV
+15 SGVNDKLAFLRSV

-57 VEPVECKFTFTEL
+57 VEPVECEFTLVDL
-70 LNYLCKHNTGSD
+70 LQYLMKHNTGSD
-82 KEVALVKGFLK
+82 KEVALVRGFLK

-128 HVFEVQLAYEYSKQ
+128 HVFDVQLAYEYSKQ

-164 VEIDNGRV
+164 VEINDGKIV
-172 VSIRTRK
+172 AIRTRK

-190 IKLEEALPETGHYI
+190 IKLEEALSQTGHYI

-252 FVKGQSIDTYN
+252 FINGKSDDKYS

-285 TCTKDEIS
+285 TCTKGEIS

-306 VMLNDPNARYE
+306 VMLNDPNACYE

-383 DQHLGKIVEVKYF
+383 DQYLGKIVEVKYF